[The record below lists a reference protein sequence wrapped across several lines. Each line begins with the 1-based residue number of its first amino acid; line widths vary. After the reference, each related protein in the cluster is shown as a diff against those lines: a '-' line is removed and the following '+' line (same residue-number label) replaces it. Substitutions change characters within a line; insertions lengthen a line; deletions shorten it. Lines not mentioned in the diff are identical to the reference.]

1 MPMSD
6 TKNNTAH
13 LSAELE
19 TALLRELMDEWRY
32 INRTCFHSAMWA
44 PTLSLSDAGSRL
56 GCWIR
61 SVRAIEISRKL
72 VLEHPWGVVLEV
84 LKHEMAHQY
93 VDEVLRPADE
103 TAHGP
108 AFQRTCERL
117 GIDPAASGLPQAE
130 RTAEE
135 QRVLQRIARLLA
147 LAESPNL
154 NEAELA
160 MAEAQRLMLKYNL
173 EESSAKR
180 PSGYGFRCLGRPK
193 GRNFEHE
200 RFVSR
205 ILSTHFFVETIWVP
219 AYDPLTGKNGYVLEI
234 SGAQANLDMAEY
246 VHSFLHRTAERLWE
260 EHKRKRG
267 IKGNRD
273 RQTYLAGVMAGFDEK
288 LTAQGAVHRCEG
300 LVWKGD
306 PGLDAYFRKR
316 HPSIRTTSYQGNIR
330 NAAHY
335 EGRAAGQQI
344 VLNRPIH
351 EHAGSGA
358 GGGRALPPARG

>member
-1 MPMSD
+1 MSD
-6 TKNNTAH
+6 AKHNTAH
-13 LSAELE
+13 LSAALE
-19 TALLRELMDEWRY
+19 AALVRELMAEWRD
-32 INRTCFHSAMWA
+32 INETCFHSALWA
-44 PTLSLSDAGSRL
+44 PTLGLSEAGSRL

-61 SVRAIEISRKL
+61 DVRAIEISRKL

-93 VDEVLRPADE
+93 VDEVLRPGDE

-117 GIDPAASGLPQAE
+117 GIDPAASGLPKAE

-135 QRVLQRIARLLA
+135 QRVLQRVARLLA

-154 NEAELA
+154 HEAELA

-173 EESSAKR
+173 EESTVRR
-180 PSGYGFRCLGRPK
+180 PGGYGFRCLGRPK
-193 GRNFEHE
+193 GRNYESE
-200 RFVSR
+200 RMVSR
-205 ILSTHFFVETIWVP
+205 ILATHFFVETIWVP
-219 AYDPLTGKNGYVLEI
+219 SYDPLTGQRGYVLEI
-234 SGAQANLDMAEY
+234 SGAPANLDMAEY

-260 EHKRKRG
+260 EHKRQRG

-273 RQTYLAGVMAGFDEK
+273 RQTYLAGVMAGFHEK
-288 LTAQGAVHRCEG
+288 LSKQGAVHRCEG
-300 LVWKGD
+300 LVWQGD
-306 PGLDAYFRKR
+306 ADLSAYFRKR
-316 HPSIRTTSYQGNIR
+316 HPHIRTTRYQGNAR
-330 NAAHY
+330 NEAHF

-344 VLNRPIH
+344 VLNRPVH

-358 GGGRALPPARG
+358 GRALPPGRG